1 MTPCEPFPLVTIIL
15 FTSVV
20 FLKKI
25 QSKLNQGLQR
35 LKPIIGDQFRKGLP
49 VIPMPPALKGQ
60 ILLDLKPRKKEE
72 CLRVNLCPWCH
83 GPTH

>member
-25 QSKLNQGLQR
+25 QSKLKQGLQR
-35 LKPIIGDQFRKGLP
+35 LKPIIGDQFREG
-49 VIPMPPALKGQ
+49 VAIPTPPALNRQ
-60 ILLDLKPRKKEE
+60 ILLDF
-72 CLRVNLCPWCH
+72 
-83 GPTH
+83 